1 MARGDITTG
10 FLSGQTNGKNI
21 LITATTLGG
30 AQTIHTV
37 ASGTTTLEF
46 ITIEACNVNASHASS
61 GLWLL
66 MGGTASPDDLI
77 HLDLAHGDGAFV
89 VQDKRLMQNGLVIKA
104 YADNANAIAVYGYY
118 QRYTV

>member
-10 FLSGQTNGKNI
+10 YLSGQTNGKNI
-21 LITATTLGG
+21 LITATTSGG

-37 ASGTTTLEF
+37 ATGTSTLEF
-46 ITIEACNVNASHASS
+46 LTIEACNVNASHASS

-66 MGGTASPDDLI
+66 MGGTTVPDDII
-77 HLDLAHGDGAFV
+77 HIDLAHGDGAFV
-89 VQDKRLMQNGLVIKA
+89 IQDKRLMQNGMIIKA
-104 YADNANAIAVYGYY
+104 YADNASAIAVYGYY